1 MTDPILRAI
10 LARQEGR
17 RLDVYRDSEGF
28 WTVGVGH
35 LVSTDKSLSADQARA
50 LCGAPLSD
58 DECDRLLDSDI
69 EDKVRQLTAA
79 FGWFGGLP
87 EWPRRGL
94 IDMAFQLGVTGV
106 RGFPKM
112 LAALRAEDYPA
123 AKAHGLDSYG
133 TPENPGWHA
142 QTPARCEETCT
153 MLGNSAIA

>member
-1 MTDPILRAI
+1 VADPTLRAI

-28 WTVGVGH
+28 WSVAIGH
-35 LVSTDKSLSADQARA
+35 LVSTDKSLTAGQARA

-94 IDMAFQLGVTGV
+94 IDMAFQLGVAGV

-112 LAALRAEDYPA
+112 LLALKSGDYAAARAHA
-123 AKAHGLDSYG
+123 LDSD
-133 TPENPGWHA
+133 WHK

-153 MLGNSAIA
+153 MLGNDAIA

>member
-1 MTDPILRAI
+1 MADPILRAI

-35 LVSTDKSLSADQARA
+35 LVSTDKSLTADQARA

-94 IDMAFQLGVTGV
+94 IDMAFQLGVAGV

-112 LAALRAEDYPA
+112 LLALKSGDYAAARVHA
-123 AKAHGLDSYG
+123 LDSD
-133 TPENPGWHA
+133 WHK

-153 MLGNSAIA
+153 MLGNEAIA

>member
-1 MTDPILRAI
+1 MADPILRAI
-10 LARQEGR
+10 IERQEGR
-17 RLDVYRDSEGF
+17 RRDVYKCSEGY

-35 LVSTDKSLSADQARA
+35 KVSDDKSLTIDQARA

-87 EWPRRGL
+87 DWPRRGL
-94 IDMAFQLGVTGV
+94 VDMAFQLGVTGV

-112 LAALRAEDYPA
+112 LAALRLGDWSA
-123 AKAHGLDSYG
+123 AHAHALNS
-133 TPENPGWHA
+133 EWHN
-142 QTPARCEETCT
+142 QTPHRCEEVAR
-153 MLGNSAIA
+153 MLGNQAIA